1 MMEVTSSSGKGPFV
15 SGGDGKS
22 EQWQKCIDRANIMMK
37 TIDKKSYSFKIV
49 NKEFQ
54 AKKLDL
60 QRKLNKSK
68 GDVTML
74 SAQSSNNLGKNLI
87 QQQNQNQTMMSEE
100 DTILDSVS
108 SFTLN
113 NITFKD
119 LIDYVNRIETNY
131 QTISQ
136 FDYQNTQ

>member
-1 MMEVTSSSGKGPFV
+1 
-15 SGGDGKS
+15 
-22 EQWQKCIDRANIMMK
+22 
-37 TIDKKSYSFKIV
+37 
-49 NKEFQ
+49 
-54 AKKLDL
+54 
-60 QRKLNKSK
+60 
-68 GDVTML
+68 ML